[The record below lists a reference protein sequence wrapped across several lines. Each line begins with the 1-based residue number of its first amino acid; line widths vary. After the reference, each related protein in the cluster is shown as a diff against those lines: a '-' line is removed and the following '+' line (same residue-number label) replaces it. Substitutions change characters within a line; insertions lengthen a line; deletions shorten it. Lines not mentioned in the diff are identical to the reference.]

1 MHRLIGLIAI
11 LALLAPATLLAQ
23 HPEPPQIQTFTDA
36 ATLDQL
42 QVDLDIRD
50 GATIARYE
58 LQFSNRSSRFAE
70 GRIILPVPPNS
81 AVSELVLTGGPETLE
96 GTVVPA
102 DEARRIYQDIVRRLI
117 DPALLQSIGADLY
130 EVRAFPVP
138 RGEQRQ
144 VSFTVTTPLL
154 AEFDQVLVEIPWSR
168 MSPRP
173 ATAMVSGEID
183 VSWDVR
189 SAVAPTYNLDVERL
203 AAGHLALGWEAP
215 FGWRADTDFNLYL
228 GGGEGLLDTRLLPYR
243 VPGDD
248 GFFALLLA
256 PEIETDSQV
265 ARDIILVLDTSGSM
279 EGEKIEQARA
289 AARFVLERLGQ
300 DDRFGIVSYSGG
312 VRIFGEGLHPA
323 SEAAAGIAFV
333 EGRRAGGS
341 TNISTAL
348 SVAFDLADGDRP
360 ATILFLT
367 DGLPTAGL
375 EDPSDILDLARD
387 TNPGRTQLFAFGL
400 GFDVNTLLLDSLS
413 REFVGTSHYVTP
425 QERVDEEVS
434 RLFERI
440 SSPVLTDVEIE
451 IEGANVTAL
460 APRIITGI
468 FAGTQTLLTGRY
480 GEPGTVVVR
489 VSGNTDSGRETFT
502 YELNLPER
510 ALGDPTI
517 AQLWAQQRVADLLA
531 ELRLEGSRPALIEE
545 IVEVATRFGI
555 VTQFT
560 SFLAR
565 EPELRAFFGEE
576 SAEQAADSVEQ
587 AFSAAA
593 PIGEAAVE
601 QAMDEEEL
609 SAGNAR
615 LGTEQIRVVG
625 AHSYVLIDG
634 VWIQNGFDPD
644 ADVADVLVGSDEFAE
659 LMQAQPDLARAAAL
673 GTEVIAA
680 TDGGFVRIVWPDPAS
695 VDEVTLP
702 DLTSGNGAGT
712 DVVTDPDPVRTLDS
726 GATDPSETGS
736 DPVDSGQDPVSPPD
750 ATTPALIDPDSGS
763 GGSTALWIGIGIALA
778 VLALGMG
785 TALTRRSRRSV

>member
-96 GTVVPA
+96 GTIVPA

-144 VSFTVTTPLL
+144 VSFTVATPLL

-189 SAVAPTYNLDVERL
+189 SAVAPTYSLDIERL
-203 AAGHLALGWEAP
+203 DAGRLALGWEAP

-228 GGGEGLLDTRLLPYR
+228 GGGEGLLDTQLLPYR

-279 EGEKIEQARA
+279 EGEKIEQARD
-289 AARFVLERLGQ
+289 AARFVLQRLGQ
-300 DDRFGIVSYSGG
+300 NDRFGIVSYASA
-312 VRIFGEGLHPA
+312 VRVFGEGLHPA
-323 SEAAAGIAFV
+323 SEAAAGIDFV
-333 EGRRAGGS
+333 EGRGAFGS
-341 TNISTAL
+341 TNISGAL
-348 SVAFDLADGDRP
+348 RIAFDLAEGDRP

-367 DGLPTAGL
+367 DGLPTVGL
-375 EDPSDILDLARD
+375 EDPRDILNLARD
-387 TNPGRTQLFAFGL
+387 ANPGRTQLFAFGV

-451 IEGANVTAL
+451 IEGGDVTAL
-460 APRIITGI
+460 APRITTGI

-480 GEPGTVVVR
+480 ANPGNIVVR

-502 YELNLPER
+502 YELSLPER

-517 AQLWAQQRVADLLA
+517 AQLWAQQRVADLLT

-555 VTQFT
+555 VTPFT

-565 EPELRAFFGEE
+565 EPELRAFFGEDAQAQASE
-576 SAEQAADSVEQ
+576 SVRDQA
-587 AFSAAA
+587 AAA
-593 PIGEAAVE
+593 PTSGAQAFDQAASE
-601 QAMDEEEL
+601 QAL
-609 SAGNAR
+609 SVGSTQ
-615 LGTEQIRVVG
+615 LGTQQIRVIG
-625 AHSYVLIDG
+625 SRSYVLIDG
-634 VWIQNGFDPD
+634 VWIQNGFDLD
-644 ADVADVLVGSDEFAE
+644 AEVTDVLVGSDEFAE

-680 TDGGFVRIVWPDPAS
+680 TDGGFVRIVWPDPDS

-702 DLTSGNGAGT
+702 DITSGNGAGT
-712 DVVTDPDPVRTLDS
+712 DVVTDPDPVRTPDS
-726 GATDPSETGS
+726 GATDPSVTGS
-736 DPVDSGQDPVSPPD
+736 DPVDSGQEPVSPPD

-778 VLALGMG
+778 LLVLGMG
-785 TALTRRSRRSV
+785 AALNRRARRGV

>member
-1 MHRLIGLIAI
+1 MRRLIAFLTI
-11 LALLAPATLLAQ
+11 LVLLAPATLLAQ
-23 HPEPPQIQTFTDA
+23 HPQPLQIQSFTHA

-42 QVDLDIRD
+42 RVDLDIRD

-58 LQFSNRSSRFAE
+58 LQFSNPRSRPAE

-173 ATAMVSGEID
+173 ATALVSGEID

-189 SAVAPTYNLDVERL
+189 SVLAPTYSLDVERVD
-203 AAGHLALGWEAP
+203 AGHIALGWEAP
-215 FGWRADTDFNLYL
+215 SGWRADTDFNLYL
-228 GGGEGLLDTRLLPYR
+228 GGGQGLLDTQLLPYR

-248 GFFALLLA
+248 GFFVLLLA
-256 PEIETDSQV
+256 PEIATDNQI

-279 EGEKIEQARA
+279 QGLKIEQARD
-289 AARFVLERLGQ
+289 AARFVLQRLGP
-300 DDRFGIVSYSGG
+300 DDRFGIVSYASA
-312 VRIFGEGLHPA
+312 VSVFGEGLHPA
-323 SEAAAGIAFV
+323 SEAAAGIDFVKGREAF
-333 EGRRAGGS
+333 GA
-341 TNISTAL
+341 TNISAAL
-348 SVAFDLADGDRP
+348 SVAFDLAEGDRP

-367 DGLPTAGL
+367 DGRPTVGRTEPAV
-375 EDPSDILDLARD
+375 ILDLARD
-387 TNPGRTQLFAFGL
+387 ANPGRTQLFAFGV
-400 GFDVNTLLLDSLS
+400 GFNVNTLLLDSLS

-425 QERVDEEVS
+425 QEGVDEEVS

-440 SSPVLTDVEIE
+440 SSPVLTDVKIE
-451 IEGANVTAL
+451 IEGADVTAL
-460 APRIITGI
+460 APRITTGI

-480 GEPGTVVVR
+480 ANPGNIVVR

-502 YELNLPER
+502 YELSLPER

-517 AQLWAQQRVADLLA
+517 AQLWAQQRVADLLT

-565 EPELRAFFGEE
+565 EPELRAFFGEDARAQASE
-576 SAEQAADSVEQ
+576 SVQDQAALATTSGAQ
-587 AFSAAA
+587 AFDQ
-593 PIGEAAVE
+593 AV
-601 QAMDEEEL
+601 AEEEL

-634 VWIQNGFDPD
+634 VWIQNGFDPE
-644 ADVADVLVGSDEFAE
+644 AEVTDVLVGSDEFAE
-659 LMQAQPDLARAAAL
+659 LMQAQPDFARAAAL

-680 TDGGFVRIVWPDPAS
+680 TAGGFVRIVWPDPDS

-702 DLTSGNGAGT
+702 DVTSGNGAGT
-712 DVVTDPDPVRTLDS
+712 DVVTDPDPVRTPDS
-726 GATDPSETGS
+726 GATDPSDTGS

-750 ATTPALIDPDSGS
+750 AITPALIDDSGS
-763 GGSTALWIGIGIALA
+763 GGSTALWIGIGLALA
-778 VLALGMG
+778 LLVLGMG
-785 TALTRRSRRSV
+785 AALNRRARRSI